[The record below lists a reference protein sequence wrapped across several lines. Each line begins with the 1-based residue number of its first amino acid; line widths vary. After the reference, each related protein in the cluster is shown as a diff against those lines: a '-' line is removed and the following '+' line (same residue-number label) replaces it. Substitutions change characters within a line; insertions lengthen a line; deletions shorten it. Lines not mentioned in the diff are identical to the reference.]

1 MKATLLLLGLL
12 ASSDGVVLVEG
23 GRKVPERD
31 LLRGYAFANCMRAA
45 YKGTPIEKDAARV
58 AELYREVGHTTR
70 HEVYVAIDQA
80 AGAVEASKPAM
91 IDGANLAIMACLE
104 FYEGKALA
112 KVVSG
117 ARGVRK

>member
-1 MKATLLLLGLL
+1 VRATLILLGLL

-31 LLRGYAFANCMRAA
+31 LLRGYAFANCLSAA

-70 HEVYVAIDQA
+70 NEVYVAIDEA
-80 AGAVEASKPAM
+80 ARAVEAAKPAM

-104 FYEGKALA
+104 FYEGRGLA
-112 KVVSG
+112 KVVAG
-117 ARGVRK
+117 GRGGSK